1 MHPRHGA
8 SPRSSPHRRGR
19 SGQTRWLSMAVARML
34 SELFPC
40 SPAPREVSRNT
51 PDTGLW
57 GPSAPPWPQGSVAL
71 RSHKLALLPPFGT
84 YSKRNT
90 YFLYFAR
97 YFHSQPI
104 LTSPCSLGFCTP
116 GHLIPNFPRAPISQY
131 AFSVTQ
137 VIHMALRI
145 MPSTLP
151 SKVQLCFSSSYRD
164 NTYIQTKQKGRK
176 NKAEIN

>member
-1 MHPRHGA
+1 
-8 SPRSSPHRRGR
+8 
-19 SGQTRWLSMAVARML
+19 MAVARML

-40 SPAPREVSRNT
+40 PPAPREVSRNT
-51 PDTGLW
+51 PNTGLR
-57 GPSAPPWPQGSVAL
+57 GLSAPPWPQGSVAL
-71 RSHKLALLPPFGT
+71 RSLKPALLPPFGT

-97 YFHSQPI
+97 YFHSQPN
-104 LTSPCSLGFCTP
+104 LMSPGSLRFCTP
-116 GHLIPNFPRAPISQY
+116 GHLMPNFPRGPISQY

-137 VIHMALRI
+137 VTHMALRI
-145 MPSTLP
+145 VPSTLP

-164 NTYIQTKQKGRK
+164 NTYIQTRQKGRK